1 MFRGWY
7 GIALSIAIAL
17 ALFAGAVLYAVHH
30 QPEPVGFLGLEF
42 KALTPAAS
50 ARTPMLDR
58 GGALISHVM
67 AESPA
72 AKAGIKSG
80 EVIGAID
87 GVAIISARQASDTVR
102 RGRVGEKA
110 VLTLYDITKGEVRP
124 RDVTLVFDNTP
135 PPSKKLSVAPPRT
148 LAKTPSAPQTAVA
161 NAAWS
166 ERLLRGAAIKPV
178 PLFGLGDGACNGFAP
193 QSWRVAGREPGT
205 FHLMAREGFAHAIHH
220 TATLKGDAQ
229 SFIAGYLEKAFGTP
243 ALLAPPQKR
252 PFGFVLQ
259 DFGNRKGGAGFV
271 LYRVTGKRIA
281 LWLAA
286 VPGSDV
292 SWGKPLVGA
301 VALSI
306 RCAAPDASSNAPEA
320 RDKALLATRISMRC
334 IKGACEETDFA
345 ATYLTVL
352 RRGYVHNLKGE
363 MFLVNPRRDFWQ
375 SGAEGPGFYRQTG
388 GENERL
394 YPGRIN

>member
-7 GIALSIAIAL
+7 GIILSIAVAL

-30 QPEPVGFLGLEF
+30 PPEPAGFSGLEF
-42 KALTPAAS
+42 ANLTPAAS

-58 GGALISHVM
+58 GGALISDVM
-67 AESPA
+67 AGSPA
-72 AKAGIKSG
+72 ARADIRPG
-80 EVIGAID
+80 EVVGAIN
-87 GVAIISARQASDTVR
+87 GVAIASARQASDLVR
-102 RGRVGEKA
+102 QIRSGEQVTLA
-110 VLTLYDITKGEVRP
+110 LYDITKGEVRP
-124 RDVTLVFDNTP
+124 RDVRLTFDTAP
-135 PPSKKLSVAPPRT
+135 LPGKKLSVEPPRT
-148 LAKTPSAPQTAVA
+148 LAKIPPTPQSVAA

-166 ERLLRGAAIKPV
+166 KRILHGAAIKPL
-178 PLFGLGDGACNGFAP
+178 PLFGVGEGACNGFAP
-193 QSWRVAGREPGT
+193 QGWRVAGHQPGT
-205 FHLMAREGFAHAIHH
+205 FHLMAGEGFAHAIHH
-220 TATLKGDAQ
+220 SAALKGDAQ
-229 SFIAGYLEKAFGTP
+229 SFVAAYLEKTFGAP
-243 ALLAPPQKR
+243 ALLTPPQER

-301 VALSI
+301 VALSM
-306 RCAAPDASSNAPEA
+306 RCTAPDAPKP
-320 RDKALLATRISMRC
+320 RDKMLLATRISLRC
-334 IKGACEETDFA
+334 IKDACEESDFA

-352 RRGYVHNLKGE
+352 RKGYVHNLKGE

>member
-1 MFRGWY
+1 MFRGWK
-7 GIALSIAIAL
+7 GITFSIAVAL
-17 ALFAGAVLYAVHH
+17 ALFVGAVLYAVRH
-30 QPEPVGFLGLEF
+30 QPEPAGFLGLEF
-42 KALTPAAS
+42 TGLTPAAS

-58 GGALISHVM
+58 GGALISSVM

-72 AKAGIKSG
+72 ARADIRPG
-80 EVIGAID
+80 EVVGAID
-87 GVAIISARQASDTVR
+87 GATITSARQASDKVR
-102 RGRVGEKA
+102 RGRAGEQ
-110 VLTLYDITKGEVRP
+110 VTLTLYDITKGDVRP
-124 RDVTLVFDNTP
+124 RDVTLIFDGTP
-135 PPSKKLSVAPPRT
+135 PTGKKLSVEPPRT
-148 LAKTPSAPQTAVA
+148 LAKVPSVPPIVAA

-166 ERLLRGAAIKPV
+166 KRILHGAAIKPL
-178 PLFGLGDGACNGFAP
+178 PLTGLGDGPCNGFVP
-193 QSWRVAGREPGT
+193 QGWRVAGREPGT
-205 FHLMAREGFAHAIHH
+205 FHVMAQEGFAHAIHH
-220 TATLKGDAQ
+220 RAMLDGDAQ
-229 SFIAGYLEKAFGTP
+229 SFIAAYLEKTFGTP
-243 ALLAPPQKR
+243 ALLAPAQKR

-286 VPGSDV
+286 VAGGDV
-292 SWGKPLVGA
+292 SWGKPLAGA
-301 VALSI
+301 VALSM
-306 RCAAPDASSNAPEA
+306 RCADAPQTLP
-320 RDKALLATRISMRC
+320 RDKALLATRISLRC

-352 RRGYVHNLKGE
+352 RKGYVHNLKGE

>member
-1 MFRGWY
+1 MFRGWK
-7 GIALSIAIAL
+7 GITFSIATAL

-30 QPEPVGFLGLEF
+30 QPEPAGFLGLEF
-42 KALTPAAS
+42 TGLTPAAS

-58 GGALISHVM
+58 GGALISSVM

-72 AKAGIKSG
+72 ARAEIRPG
-80 EVIGAID
+80 EVVGAID
-87 GVAIISARQASDTVR
+87 GAAITSARQASDRVR
-102 RGRVGEKA
+102 RGRAGEQMT
-110 VLTLYDITKGEVRP
+110 LTLYDIIKGDVRP
-124 RDVTLVFDNTP
+124 RDVTLIFDSTP
-135 PPSKKLSVAPPRT
+135 PTGKKLSVEPPRT
-148 LAKTPSAPQTAVA
+148 LAKIPSTPQTVAA

-166 ERLLRGAAIKPV
+166 ERLLRGAAIKPL
-178 PLFGLGDGACNGFAP
+178 PLFGLGDGPCNGFAP
-193 QSWRVAGREPGT
+193 QGWKVAGHAPDT
-205 FHLMAREGFAHAIHH
+205 LHLMAQEGFAHAIHH
-220 TATLKGDAQ
+220 SATLEGAAQ
-229 SFIAGYLEKAFGTP
+229 SFVAAYLEKAFGTP
-243 ALLAPPQKR
+243 ALLTPPQHR

-286 VPGSDV
+286 VAGGDV
-292 SWGKPLVGA
+292 SWGKPLAGA
-301 VALSI
+301 VALSM
-306 RCAAPDASSNAPEA
+306 RCADAPQTLP
-320 RDKALLATRISMRC
+320 RDTALLATRISLRC
-334 IKGACEETDFA
+334 IQGACGETDFA
-345 ATYLTVL
+345 ASYLTVL
-352 RRGYVHNLKGE
+352 RKGYVHNLKGE

>member
-7 GIALSIAIAL
+7 GIFLSIAVAL
-17 ALFAGAVLYAVHH
+17 ALFAGAVRYAVHH
-30 QPEPVGFLGLEF
+30 QPEPDGFLGLEF
-42 KALTPAAS
+42 ANLTPAAS

-58 GGALISHVM
+58 GGALISAV
-67 AESPA
+67 AADSPA
-72 AKAGIKSG
+72 AKADIRPG
-80 EVIGAID
+80 EVIGAIN
-87 GVAIISARQASDTVR
+87 GVTVVSARQASDLVR
-102 RGRVGEKA
+102 RGRAGEKA

-124 RDVTLVFDNTP
+124 RDVTLTFGNMP
-135 PPSKKLSVAPPRT
+135 PPGKKLSVEAPRT
-148 LAKTPSAPQTAVA
+148 LAKIPPAPQTVAA

-166 ERLLRGAAIKPV
+166 KRLLHGAAIKPL
-178 PLFGLGDGACNGFAP
+178 PLVGLGDGPCNGFAP
-193 QSWRVAGREPGT
+193 QGWRVAGHQPGT

-220 TATLKGDAQ
+220 SAILEGDAQ
-229 SFIAGYLEKAFGTP
+229 LFIAAYLEKAFGAP

-259 DFGNRKGGAGFV
+259 NFGNRKGGAGFV
-271 LYRVTGKRIA
+271 LYRVTGGRIA

-301 VALSI
+301 VALSM
-306 RCAAPDASSNAPEA
+306 RCAAPDASKP
-320 RDKALLATRISMRC
+320 RDKALLATRISLRC

-352 RRGYVHNLKGE
+352 RKGYVHNLKGE

>member
-7 GIALSIAIAL
+7 GIFLSIAIAL

-30 QPEPVGFLGLEF
+30 RPEPAGFLGLEF
-42 KALTPAAS
+42 ANLTPAAS
-50 ARTPMLDR
+50 ARTPMLER
-58 GGALISHVM
+58 GGALISDVL
-67 AESPA
+67 ADSPA
-72 AKAGIKSG
+72 AKADIRPG
-80 EVIGAID
+80 EVVGAID
-87 GVAIISARQASDTVR
+87 GVAITSARQGSDLVR
-102 RGRVGEKA
+102 RGRAGEQII
-110 VLTLYDITKGEVRP
+110 LTLYDITKGEVRP
-124 RDVTLVFDNTP
+124 RTVTLIFDSMP
-135 PPSKKLSVAPPRT
+135 PPGKKLSVEPPRT
-148 LAKTPSAPQTAVA
+148 LAKVPPAPQTVAA

-166 ERLLRGAAIKPV
+166 ERLLRGAAIKPL
-178 PLFGLGDGACNGFAP
+178 PLFGLGDGPCNGFAP
-193 QSWRVAGREPGT
+193 QGWRVAGRAPGT
-205 FHLMAREGFAHAIHH
+205 FHLMAQQGFAHAIHH
-220 TATLKGDAQ
+220 SATLEGDAQ
-229 SFIAGYLEKAFGTP
+229 SFVAAYLEKAFGAS
-243 ALLAPPQKR
+243 ALLSPPQER

-286 VPGSDV
+286 VAGSDV
-292 SWGKPLVGA
+292 SWGKPLAGA
-301 VALSI
+301 VALSM
-306 RCAAPDASSNAPEA
+306 RCAAPDAPKP
-320 RDKALLATRISMRC
+320 RDKALLATRISLRC

-352 RRGYVHNLKGE
+352 RRGYVHNRKGE

>member
-7 GIALSIAIAL
+7 GISLSIAVAL
-17 ALFAGAVLYAVHH
+17 TLFAGAVLYAVHH
-30 QPEPVGFLGLEF
+30 QPEPAGFLGLEF
-42 KALTPAAS
+42 TGLTRSAS

-58 GGALISHVM
+58 GALISNVV
-67 AESPA
+67 AASPA
-72 AKAGIKSG
+72 AKADIRSG
-80 EVIGAID
+80 EVVGAMD
-87 GVAIISARQASDTVR
+87 GVAVRSARQAADMVR
-102 RGRVGEKA
+102 RGRAGERMT
-110 VLTLYDITKGEVRP
+110 LTLYDITKGEVRP
-124 RDVTLVFDNTP
+124 RDVTLTFDSMP
-135 PPSKKLSVAPPRT
+135 PPGKKLSVEPLRT
-148 LAKTPSAPQTAVA
+148 LAKMPPTPQTVAA

-166 ERLLRGAAIKPV
+166 KRLMHGAAIKPL
-178 PLFGLGDGACNGFAP
+178 PLIGLGDGPCNGLAP
-193 QSWRVAGREPGT
+193 QGWRIGRRAPGT
-205 FHLMAREGFAHAIHH
+205 FHLMARDGFAHAIHH
-220 TATLKGDAQ
+220 NAVLEGDAQ
-229 SFIAGYLEKAFGTP
+229 SFVAAYLEKTFGSP
-243 ALLAPPQKR
+243 ALLTPPQKR

-259 DFGNRKGGAGFV
+259 DFGNRKGGAGFM

-301 VALSI
+301 VALSM
-306 RCAAPDASSNAPEA
+306 RCATGDAPKP
-320 RDKALLATRISMRC
+320 RDKALLATRISLRC
-334 IKGACEETDFA
+334 IRGSCEQTDFA

-352 RRGYVHNLKGE
+352 RRGYVHNRKGQ

>member
-7 GIALSIAIAL
+7 GISLSIAVAL

-30 QPEPVGFLGLEF
+30 QPAPDGFLGLEF

-50 ARTPMLDR
+50 ARTPMLVR
-58 GGALISHVM
+58 GGALISNVM

-72 AKAGIKSG
+72 AKADIRAG

-87 GVAIISARQASDTVR
+87 GVAIASARQASDLVR
-102 RGRVGEKA
+102 RGRVGEH
-110 VLTLYDITKGEVRP
+110 VTLTLYDITKGEVRP
-124 RDVTLVFDNTP
+124 RDVVLAFDNTP
-135 PPSKKLSVAPPRT
+135 PPGKKLSVEPPRT
-148 LAKTPSAPQTAVA
+148 LAKIPPAPQTAIA

-166 ERLLRGAAIKPV
+166 ERLLRGAAIKPL
-178 PLFGLGDGACNGFAP
+178 PLTGLGDGPCNGFAP
-193 QSWRVAGREPGT
+193 QGWRVAGRAPGT
-205 FHLMAREGFAHAIHH
+205 FHVMAQEGFAHAIHH
-220 TATLKGDAQ
+220 TAPLEGDAP
-229 SFIAGYLEKAFGTP
+229 SFIAAYLERTFGAP
-243 ALLAPPQKR
+243 ALLTPPQQR

-301 VALSI
+301 VALSM
-306 RCAAPDASSNAPEA
+306 RCAAPDTPKA

-388 GENERL
+388 GENEKL
-394 YPGRIN
+394 LPGRIN